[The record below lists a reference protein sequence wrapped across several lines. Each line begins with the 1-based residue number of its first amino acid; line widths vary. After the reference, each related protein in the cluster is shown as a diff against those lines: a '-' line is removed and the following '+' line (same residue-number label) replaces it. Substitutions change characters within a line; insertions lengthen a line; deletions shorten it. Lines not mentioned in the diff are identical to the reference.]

1 MKNRKKIGRKNQK
14 QGTEGE
20 LLVMKNLRK
29 NGWTVIP
36 TPASK
41 SPLDII
47 AHHKRKN
54 LWWGIQVKSTKTGMT
69 FNPKRL
75 ADECNN
81 LYMTPVV
88 GFVKVGKIRDVAF
101 CMWKRG
107 VFYHVLENGI
117 DQHLLGTKWDCR
129 YFEAKISLKI

>member
-1 MKNRKKIGRKNQK
+1 MKNRKKIGRRNQR
-14 QGTEGE
+14 QGTKGE

-47 AHHKRKN
+47 AYHKRKK

-75 ADECNN
+75 ADECDN
-81 LYMTPVV
+81 LYMIPVV
-88 GFVKVGKIRDVAF
+88 GFVKVGKIRNVAF

-107 VFYHVLENGI
+107 GFYHVLENGT
-117 DQHLLGTKWDCR
+117 DNHLLGTKWDCR
-129 YFEAKISLKI
+129 YFEPKISLKI